1 MTLLIIFNDGT
12 EKRIE
17 NVRNYE
23 YGKGTGCFQYS
34 LINSTSLGFVQKE
47 GLRYFG
53 PEDMWVEPK
62 PEVDFKAE
70 FNYLIKKID
79 DEMWVGEEIN
89 DELDRTHNRALKI
102 AKAIVIAKRNRI
114 YEKE

>member
-53 PEDMWVEPK
+53 PEDMWIEPK
-62 PEVDFKAE
+62 
-70 FNYLIKKID
+70 KKS
-79 DEMWVGEEIN
+79 
-89 DELDRTHNRALKI
+89 
-102 AKAIVIAKRNRI
+102 
-114 YEKE
+114 